1 MKQFPSQCS
10 TASGATVA
18 LVSLGILTYTGV
30 LAPVVSSSDSG
41 VVCDYYIHSTYSAE
55 LARCAFN
62 TGFHSPV
69 CNVNTVGVSS
79 SSSLSSNLPPVVLDK
94 IVSAIY
100 RTEGSSKTKWPF
112 GIHASRTLSQNK
124 VICVRTVEHN
134 WRVYSQ
140 AHPAV
145 HDGSIAL
152 DANLREFI
160 PLLADVYCPIAADPI
175 GNANWKRNML
185 AILNLSCSF

>member
-10 TASGATVA
+10 TVSGATVA

-69 CNVNTVGVSS
+69 CNVNTVRVSPL
-79 SSSLSSNLPPVVLDK
+79 LSSNLPPVVLDS

-100 RTEGSSKTKWPF
+100 KTEGSSKTKFPY
-112 GIHASRTLSQNK
+112 GIFRSRKPSRNK
-124 VICVRTVEHN
+124 VICEETVQHN

-145 HDGSIAL
+145 CDGSTAL
-152 DANLREFI
+152 NANLREFI
-160 PLLADVYCPIAADPI
+160 PFLADVYCPIAADPI
-175 GNANWKRNML
+175 GNANWIRNML
-185 AILNLSCSF
+185 AILNLSCS